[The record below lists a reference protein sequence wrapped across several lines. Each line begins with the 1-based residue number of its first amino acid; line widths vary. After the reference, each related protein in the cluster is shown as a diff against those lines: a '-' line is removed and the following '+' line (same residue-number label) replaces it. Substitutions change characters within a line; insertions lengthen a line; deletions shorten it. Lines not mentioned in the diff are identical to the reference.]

1 MTTRV
6 VERLDDW
13 DSRSFTGGLHELE
26 DLADGD
32 FSGVVRAGG
41 AELYMTRGT
50 VVGVE
55 RGTIDDF
62 AGASG
67 TVFEAPSP
75 ALPLLAVMQAADADV
90 RGKYYSED
98 TPMAEVDRT
107 LSDGSFTGYVEL
119 SDNVL
124 SGDYYLVYHGGQSM
138 AVAFVG
144 NSARLITDDE
154 AFETANDEVGIYKV
168 RQVEV
173 DPIEIPEPEGDRS
186 TGGEGSTETAAA
198 AAGNAGGAAATPEG
212 QDEADPEQDG
222 DGPSA
227 AEAAATAGDRDEGA
241 DEAAESGDAEVGAG
255 TEATAESDPETPR
268 NQPAAGAG
276 TGSGADATDG
286 AAGVSTPGEASTG
299 TGASST
305 SSTDSSAD
313 SSADSTTGSTSDRAA
328 QGSSDATAGGSRG
341 SAGGSTTPQPGAGA
355 DSGPAAGDG
364 QAGKASSDG
373 AVPGGPTAGAAGSG
387 GSGGAAHSPGAT
399 AGGDAAD
406 LETRAIPSLDPERTK
421 TPSRSSGTSGGA
433 RGDAPGRGR
442 TSDAGIQG
450 TGDGGAG
457 ARAQTT
463 AQRTDA
469 GAQAPS
475 TSQGAESAGG
485 GPGAG
490 AARGGASAEGVSP
503 ERYEELQA
511 ELDDRESEV
520 DRLESEL
527 DRVTTEREDLKD
539 QLESAREE
547 RDELA
552 EQVDRLESELARLE
566 EELGAAT
573 DAERRLTAREALDGT
588 DVFVRYHSKG
598 DATLQKAHDGSVRR
612 EDVTDNLRLE
622 KHTQFDAGNV
632 AVGGKNYPEFIEAR
646 PEYQFVRWTVEELLF
661 EIRDT
666 GHAQALQVLYDALP
680 QVDRAELNGVIDV
693 TFTEDGQETR
703 TQESFD
709 VILRDRMGNPLL
721 VANLND
727 SREGATESM
736 MSNLITAAERVGQ
749 TTETMAG
756 AFLVTRSFFEPD
768 ALETAEEATRSGILS
783 RDKRRS
789 FVNISRKRGFHLCL
803 VEARNQNFHLA
814 VPEL

>member
-26 DLADGD
+26 DLADGE

-55 RGTIDDF
+55 RGTIEDF
-62 AGASG
+62 VGASG

-107 LSDGSFTGYVEL
+107 LSDGSFTGFVEL

-173 DPIEIPEPEGDRS
+173 DQIEIPEPEGERS
-186 TGGEGSTETAAA
+186 SGSDDATEAAAA
-198 AAGNAGGAAATPEG
+198 AAGNSGTAAAAPEAEDETDPEPDG
-212 QDEADPEQDG
+212 DAPPAAEPVAAAEEAD
-222 DGPSA
+222 
-227 AEAAATAGDRDEGA
+227 
-241 DEAAESGDAEVGAG
+241 ESGEAEVGAG
-255 TEATAESDPETPR
+255 TESDESGGE
-268 NQPAAGAG
+268 
-276 TGSGADATDG
+276 
-286 AAGVSTPGEASTG
+286 AGVSTPAGASTG
-299 TGASST
+299 AGASST
-305 SSTDSSAD
+305 STTDTAVGTTTDSPAD
-313 SSADSTTGSTSDRAA
+313 TTTDSPADTTTDPTTDPTPDR
-328 QGSSDATAGGSRG
+328 GGRDGGGGGGGGGGDATAGGSSG
-341 SAGGSTTPQPGAGA
+341 SAGESTTSHPGAGA
-355 DSGPAAGDG
+355 DSGAAGQESQPSAGGSVPGGSTAG
-364 QAGKASSDG
+364 QAG
-373 AVPGGPTAGAAGSG
+373 GGQT
-387 GSGGAAHSPGAT
+387 GGAGRSPGT
-399 AGGDAAD
+399 ASTGSAAD
-406 LETRAIPSLDPERTK
+406 LETRAIPSLDPEQTK
-421 TPSRSSGTSGGA
+421 TPSRSSGASGGA

-442 TSDAGIQG
+442 TGESGQG
-450 TGDGGAG
+450 TSGGAG
-457 ARAQTT
+457 PAAGAPVG

-469 GAQAPS
+469 GPQATS
-475 TSQGAESAGG
+475 SSQGAESAGG
-485 GPGAG
+485 GPGAR
-490 AARGGASAEGVSP
+490 AARDGASAEGVAS
-503 ERYEELQA
+503 ERYEELQSQLA
-511 ELDDRESEV
+511 DRETEV
-520 DRLESEL
+520 ERLESEL

-539 QLESAREE
+539 QLETAREE
-547 RDELA
+547 RDDLA
-552 EQVDRLESELARLE
+552 EQVDRLESELSRLE

-680 QVDRAELNGVIDV
+680 QVDRAELNGVIEV